1 MTALPQRLLSVPEGS
16 GRLGT
21 DTLALELMLTER
33 TAAVAVAVAVD
44 VDGSIQSERKAVVRS

>member
-33 TAAVAVAVAVD
+33 TAAVAVAVD